1 MADEN
6 DSQKQPL
13 EVSSVIAVMLDQ
25 MVSIAWQK
33 LGLQHDV
40 MTGKI
45 EKDVNQAKLAI
56 DVASSLGQF
65 LEPVLDED
73 DKRQVQNILRD
84 LKVNFVEQSK
94 GVSS

>member
-1 MADEN
+1 MVQETDT
-6 DSQKQPL
+6 QKQPIN
-13 EVSSVIAVMLDQ
+13 VSSVLAVMLDQ

-45 EKDVNQAKLAI
+45 EKDIHQAKTAI
-56 DVASSLGQF
+56 DVASSLSTF
-65 LEPVLDED
+65 LEPELDDE
-73 DKRQVQNILRD
+73 DKRQVQNLLRD

-94 GVSS
+94 GVNS